1 MRTVLGP
8 TDRLAIIVAM
18 PAPAL
23 EDLLEAAEAQLLAM
37 VRKLGSGLL
46 RFEMAEDLAQAV
58 RLRALQ
64 AVDSFRYEGETAFR
78 GWLAQLV
85 RRTVADRHD
94 YWTAARRNG
103 GAMVRITQL
112 GPRSTLAG
120 GVDPAGSSAGPF
132 TFAERRDQLEL
143 AARAIDALLP
153 RDQRLVAMLQAGKP
167 IAEMA
172 TVLDI
177 SHDAAE
183 RARLRA
189 IERFQAAYRLLAG

>member
-1 MRTVLGP
+1 MP
-8 TDRLAIIVAM
+8 DPRL
-18 PAPAL
+18 
-23 EDLLEAAEAQLLAM
+23 EELLEAAEAQLLAM
-37 VRKLGSGLL
+37 VRKYGAGLL
-46 RFEMAEDLAQAV
+46 RYEMAEDLAQAV
-58 RLRALQ
+58 HLRALQ
-64 AVDSFRYEGETAFR
+64 ALDGFRFEGEAAFR

-103 GAMVRITQL
+103 GAMVRVTQL

-143 AARAIDALLP
+143 AARAVDALLP
-153 RDQRLVAMLQAGKP
+153 RDQKIVAMLQAGRAV
-167 IAEMA
+167 AEMA
-172 TVLDI
+172 TVLEI
-177 SHDAAE
+177 SRDAAE

-189 IERFQAAYRLLAG
+189 IERFQAAYRLLA